1 MSETERAAV
10 KQASG
15 AQLRPLRFW
24 QRLSVRVAGLFVVV
38 TLLAVGLVGEVLYER
53 QKRETEATL
62 GALLLNIARTGA
74 YLIDPDLHMV
84 VQRTLTQ
91 ETSAYLKV
99 RRALAIVQDEN
110 RIETPVYTLTNYD
123 AEKRQAR
130 FMVTSRGPGLPGEP
144 YPLVPALMEPLG
156 RAFRENV
163 ATHTAIYRNQS
174 GTWITAFAPIRNG
187 PGPPIAVLD
196 VDYSVTVYLARLAAA
211 RNTIVG
217 TSLLGALA
225 ALVLG
230 TIVARRVTG
239 PITALTETAT
249 RVQAGDLSV
258 ELPVRSRDEVG
269 RLTHAFNEMIEG
281 LRQRDFIRDTF
292 GRYVSPEVAKEL
304 LASPEAQRLGG
315 EKREVTILMSDLR
328 GYTRFAELGEAE
340 DVMAVLNEV
349 LARMTD
355 VIIAHGGTINEFIGD
370 AIFAIFGAP
379 LAHADHA
386 ERAAA
391 AAIAMQCAMADVNA
405 AHARRGL
412 PRFEMGIGI
421 NTGEAVVGNI
431 GSEQRAKYAVVGAA
445 VNLAGRVEGCTVGG
459 QIFLGPRTY
468 ACVRDLVEVGE
479 PLSVEVKGLAEPLL
493 LYELRAI
500 GGRFAQTLPEA
511 GTDDEQVPVALPF
524 VCRVFEGKVLGT
536 DAISGTVVRLGRRR
550 VDVRLDGSL
559 PLLTNL
565 RFRLNY
571 PGLGYDSGDL
581 YGKVIGTEQQE
592 SIRITRI
599 RLTSIDPL
607 DAKVLEGFLD

>member
-1 MSETERAAV
+1 MIAV
-10 KQASG
+10 VKKTFG
-15 AQLRPLRFW
+15 AQFPPLRPW

-91 ETSAYLKV
+91 DTSAYLRV
-99 RRALAIVQDEN
+99 RHALSIVQDEN

-123 AEKRQAR
+123 PEKRQAR
-130 FMVTSRGPGLPGEP
+130 FMVTSRGPGAPGEP
-144 YPLVPALMEPLG
+144 YPLVPALLEPLG
-156 RAFRENV
+156 RAFRDNV

-174 GTWITAFAPIRNG
+174 GTWITAFAPIRSG
-187 PGPPIAVLD
+187 SGAPIAVLD
-196 VDYSVTVYLARLAAA
+196 VDYSVTVYLARLVAV

-217 TSLLGALA
+217 ASLLGALA
-225 ALVLG
+225 ALILG
-230 TIVARRVTG
+230 VIVARRVTG

-269 RLTHAFNEMIEG
+269 RLTYAFNEMIEG
-281 LRQRDFIRDTF
+281 LRQRDFIRSTF
-292 GRYVSPEVAKEL
+292 GRYVSPEVAQEL

-328 GYTRFAELGEAE
+328 GYTRFAERGEAA
-340 DVMAVLNEV
+340 DVMAVLNDV
-349 LARMTD
+349 LAQMTD

-379 LAHADHA
+379 LAHPDHA

-391 AAIAMQCAMADVNA
+391 AAIAMQCAMANVNE
-405 AHARRGL
+405 AHTKRGL

-445 VNLAGRVEGCTVGG
+445 VNLAARVEGCTVGG

-468 ACVRDLVEVGE
+468 TCIRDLVEVGE
-479 PLSVEVKGLAEPLL
+479 PLSVEVKGLADPLL

-500 GGRFAQTLPEA
+500 AGRFAQRLPEMS
-511 GTDDEQVPVALPF
+511 TYDEQVPVALPF
-524 VCRVFEGKVLGT
+524 VGGVFDGTVLGT
-536 DAISGTVVRLGRRR
+536 EKILGIALRLGRRH
-550 VDVRLDGSL
+550 VDVRLDRSL

-581 YGKVIGTEQQE
+581 YGKVIGIEQYE
-592 SIRITRI
+592 GTPVTRI
-599 RLTSIDPL
+599 RLTSVDPVDQKIL
-607 DAKVLEGFLD
+607 DGFFES